1 MHSNYISL
9 SPLSLKK
16 LVHSDI
22 TRIGK
27 ESGLH
32 SFEQASL
39 IMHSNYISLSLSL
52 CCCQAKAIELES
64 ELFSV
69 DNNCLTPTFKLRRP
83 YLKSKYMPT
92 FVKLYSEL
100 PS

>member
-1 MHSNYISL
+1 MHCKCFSFTWRSQEL
-9 SPLSLKK
+9 QC
-16 LVHSDI
+16 LVHQDI

-32 SFEQASL
+32 SFEQVNPPPPPPSWHASL
-39 IMHSNYISLSLSL
+39 P
-52 CCCQAKAIELES
+52 QAKAIELEGDP
-64 ELFSV
+64 FSV

-83 YLKSKYMPT
+83 FLKSKYMPV
-92 FVKLYSEL
+92 FVQLYREL